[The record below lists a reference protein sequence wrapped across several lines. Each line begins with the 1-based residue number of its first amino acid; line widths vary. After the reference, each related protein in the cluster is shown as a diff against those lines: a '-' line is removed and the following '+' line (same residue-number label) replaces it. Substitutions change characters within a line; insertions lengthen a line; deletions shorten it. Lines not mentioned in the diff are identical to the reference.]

1 MCWVKKK
8 SHILN
13 NVIQEK
19 EIQIDNI
26 TNELNNVNIK
36 LDKLIN
42 DNERQK
48 QNINSNNIIPPA

>member
-42 DNERQK
+42 ENEKYGVKVKEQDILNR
-48 QNINSNNIIPPA
+48 